1 MAATNK
7 CLAQSNNSGTEG
19 ESTKK
24 RETAT
29 NADPLNVDA
38 TDN

>member
-1 MAATNK
+1 MAAANK
-7 CLAQSNNSGTEG
+7 CLALSNKS
-19 ESTKK
+19 STQREATNK

-29 NADPLNVDA
+29 NADPLCDE